1 MIIGTPKEIKD
12 SEHRIALTPFAAE
25 PLNQAGHTVVIEA
38 GAGVGSGFTDGEYE
52 AAGARVEADA
62 ARVWASD
69 LVLKV
74 KEPLPSEYAFFR
86 EDLLLFTY
94 LHLAAEPKLTE
105 QLVKHHVTAIAYE
118 TVQEPGGAL
127 PILTPMSEV
136 AGRMAP
142 QVAAQLLTHMQ
153 GGRGKLLG
161 GVPGVAPGRVVVLGA
176 GTVGTHAARIALG
189 LGAEVA
195 IFDINLGR
203 LRNLDLAL
211 HGRVTTRAASP
222 PTIEEAVR
230 TADVVIGAVLV
241 PGAKAPVLVTD
252 EMVQAMPDG
261 SVIVDVAVDQG
272 GCVQTIHP
280 TAHSNPTYT
289 VHGVVHYGVTNM
301 PGAVPRTSTIA
312 LTNASLPYVG
322 QLARE
327 GFIQAVRSSPAL
339 AAGVNTYQA
348 AITRREV
355 AEALN
360 HDYVPL
366 DGLMRARPL

>member
-25 PLNQAGHTVVIEA
+25 LLSQAGHTVVIEA
-38 GAGVGSGFTDGEYE
+38 GAGAGSGFVDAEYV
-52 AAGARVEADA
+52 AAGARVEGDA

-69 LVLKV
+69 MVLKV
-74 KEPLPSEYAFFR
+74 KEPLPSEYAFLR
-86 EDLLLFTY
+86 EDLLLFAY

-105 QLVKHHVTAIAYE
+105 QLVINRVTAIAYE

-195 IFDINLGR
+195 IFDINLER

-241 PGAKAPVLVTD
+241 PGAKAPVVVTD
-252 EMVQAMPDG
+252 EMVQAMPGG

-312 LTNASLPYVG
+312 LTNASLPYVRR
-322 QLARE
+322 LADE
-327 GFIQAVRSSPAL
+327 GFSQAVRSSPAL

-348 AITRREV
+348 GITRREV

-360 HDYVPL
+360 REYVPL